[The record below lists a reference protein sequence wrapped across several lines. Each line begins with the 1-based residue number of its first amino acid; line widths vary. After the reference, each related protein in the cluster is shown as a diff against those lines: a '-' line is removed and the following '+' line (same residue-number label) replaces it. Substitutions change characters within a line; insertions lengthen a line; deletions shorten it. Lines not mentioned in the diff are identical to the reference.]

1 MTPIMVQ
8 IGDLVISR
16 VDYRA
21 PDGRIKGKTRPLII
35 ISRPNSKGDIL
46 TIAGSTKLHQWLAEP
61 HIVVH
66 PETIIDG
73 CLGEATIFPASKQIL
88 INPAFIKVKIGRICT
103 PDLNRLRRLCAMRHT
118 SDFFEGCH
126 KPAMTS
132 SFIPGKSRIPYAG
145 RVYDE
150 KEMIH
155 LVDASMGF
163 WLTTGRYAERFEKE
177 LTAAPQRCCSKVPI
191 AFERLYDIEIIWK

>member
-1 MTPIMVQ
+1 MRIDSINAFNLQPIYLNRS
-8 IGDLVISR
+8 GGK
-16 VDYRA
+16 
-21 PDGRIKGKTRPLII
+21 GRENP
-35 ISRPNSKGDIL
+35 S
-46 TIAGSTKLHQWLAEP
+46 AY
-61 HIVVH
+61 
-66 PETIIDG
+66 
-73 CLGEATIFPASKQIL
+73 QIL